1 MCCLWKFKAI
11 LSSFFSHSPISWSLF
26 SLKWFLDLAILILIF
41 SLLKLAPSISFVMH
55 FVLSN
60 FWELGLTFSLSQ
72 NKIRWS
78 LDLSYI
84 DIRIQFGLCIYDSPG
99 DIVYVLKLNL

>member
-1 MCCLWKFKAI
+1 MCCLWKFKTI
-11 LSSFFSHSPISWSLF
+11 LSSFFSHSPITDGHLA
-26 SLKWFLDLAILILIF
+26 FLDLAILILIF

-60 FWELGLTFSLSQ
+60 FWELGLTFSLAQ